1 MNAFQ
6 SFGKPVCESPNT
18 IQQDIHLNFRLAG
31 YSLTEYLTRQII
43 IIIIIIIIVQN
54 FADTAKTEMLI
65 GK

>member
-31 YSLTEYLTRQII
+31 YSLTEYLARQ
-43 IIIIIIIIVQN
+43 IIIIIIIVQN